1 MSARLTSSD
10 IKALCQLQSAGLA
23 WLAAYDKREVE
34 AISPPGDTRTFLS
47 ADDVLA
53 IHKIA
58 IGREDDMRDIAALES
73 AVYRPINAHQYS
85 GISPEEAGWVLAE
98 AILKN
103 HPFLDGNKR
112 TALLSM
118 VAFWQLNGVNIPND
132 SLWLA
137 HKILTMC

>member
-1 MSARLTSSD
+1 MATHLTSAD
-10 IKALCQLQSAGLA
+10 IENLRQTQSAGLA
-23 WLAAYDKREVE
+23 WLDAYDKREVK
-34 AISPPGDTRTFLS
+34 AISPPCNALTFLS
-47 ADDVLA
+47 ADDVLE

-58 IGREDDMRDIAALES
+58 ICREDDVRDIAALES

-137 HKILTMC
+137 HKILCMC